1 MLNESIEHLKNAT
14 KLKPEK
20 PSAQNNLALS
30 LFEAEQFEESIACY
44 EKAISINPT
53 AVHRN
58 NKGLAHYH
66 ADELHKALEEFS
78 KALEL
83 DDNDPTIYF
92 NRGNVY
98 LN

>member
-1 MLNESIEHLKNAT
+1 
-14 KLKPEK
+14 
-20 PSAQNNLALS
+20 
-30 LFEAEQFEESIACY
+30 
-44 EKAISINPT
+44 
-53 AVHRN
+53 VHRN

-98 LN
+98 LNQKPPDFELAHQDYEMAINIARDNPKLWHSKGLAFQGEAEFEE